1 MLRELG
7 CFVWLLLTSCSLL
20 YDGPTQLRWT
30 ILTSVTSSAALQE
43 LCLFDLPM
51 LGCLDFLYPHFIIEV
66 QQCLPWHQRTDT

>member
-30 ILTSVTSSAALQE
+30 ILLSVTSSAALQE
-43 LCLFDLPM
+43 LCLFELPM
-51 LGCLDFLYPHFIIEV
+51 LPG
-66 QQCLPWHQRTDT
+66 LPRFSVPPFYSRNSAVPTMASTQ